1 MNMDINKK
9 IRFGLA
15 QINVCV
21 GDFEGNKLKILEYI
35 LEAKKKQIDVLL
47 FPECAICG
55 YPPEDLL
62 LKKGFLLKNLQTLDE
77 ISKSVNGINI
87 VLGFVDNVDGKI
99 YNAVAV
105 IADGKIVGKY
115 YKNILPNYGVFDE
128 KRYFTAGI
136 KNLICNI
143 GNINFSLSICEDI
156 WTDDTICEATKNV
169 DLILNLS
176 ASPYHLDK
184 SHIRKSV
191 IHNYSKNTDATIL
204 YCNLVGGQ
212 DELVFDGNSFVMDKN
227 GNILALADK
236 FEEQILIFDQ
246 PNESLKIKKNIEPKI
261 DVSLN
266 IFCAQKQELVISQTP
281 EYSQYA
287 ELYKA
292 LVLGT
297 RDYVKKNGFQKVL
310 IGLSGGIDSAIVAV
324 IAVDALGK
332 DNVICVS
339 MPSVY
344 SSNDTKKD
352 AEVLAENLGLEFHT
366 IPIENLRNSFN
377 NLFEEIFKGLPKD
390 TTEEN
395 IQARIRGN
403 ILMAMSNKFG
413 ALVLTTGNKSEIA
426 TGYCTLYGDMAGGFA
441 VIKDVPKTMIFELSK
456 YVNKIKNYE
465 LIPNSIISRPPTAE
479 LRENQ
484 KDEDSLPPYPVLD
497 KILELYI
504 EQDESLDNI
513 VKKLGYEKSLVEKI
527 IKLVDFNEYK
537 RRQGAIG
544 IKITPKAFGRDRRL
558 PITNKFRDI

>member
-1 MNMDINKK
+1 
-9 IRFGLA
+9 
-15 QINVCV
+15 
-21 GDFEGNKLKILEYI
+21 
-35 LEAKKKQIDVLL
+35 
-47 FPECAICG
+47 
-55 YPPEDLL
+55 
-62 LKKGFLLKNLQTLDE
+62 
-77 ISKSVNGINI
+77 
-87 VLGFVDNVDGKI
+87 
-99 YNAVAV
+99 
-105 IADGKIVGKY
+105 
-115 YKNILPNYGVFDE
+115 
-128 KRYFTAGI
+128 
-136 KNLICNI
+136 
-143 GNINFSLSICEDI
+143 
-156 WTDDTICEATKNV
+156 
-169 DLILNLS
+169 
-176 ASPYHLDK
+176 LDK